1 LPHIDQLSP
10 GETLAKL
17 HLKFNVSPFFTLYSS
32 PDRLNS
38 NWTIANI
45 SQSGLGLPDRDYY
58 FDEDK
63 ADIRDKYRQY
73 IANVFKQ
80 LGISGYKPFQFNNPD
95 DYQTIADRVFGLE
108 SKLAKSHLTRTQ
120 KRDPK
125 VTYNKFSLAA
135 LDRLCSPPLDWGRYL
150 AFGSNPK
157 SGEFLWKDYFHHL
170 TPQPLGDLNLSTV
183 DAITTAI
190 EIINTSSLDELVP
203 YLIFQVL
210 TRYSPHLSTDFIQLH
225 FEFYEKVLKGTQE
238 LKPRW
243 KRVLETLEEALGDA
257 LGQKYVQKYFSA
269 EAKSYAL
276 QIVKEIQEALRDRL
290 REVSWMSEE
299 TRLEALKKME
309 SFRVKIG
316 YPVSR
321 VTNEPVTDRR
331 FSLNGLITRILNFMK
346 LHTLRTLPWRESCS
360 IVLILLA

>member
-1 LPHIDQLSP
+1 
-10 GETLAKL
+10 
-17 HLKFNVSPFFTLYSS
+17 VYSS

-63 ADIRDKYRQY
+63 VEIRDKYRQY

-80 LGISGYKPFQFNNPD
+80 LGASGYKPFQFDNSEE
-95 DYQTIADRVFGLE
+95 YQTLADRVFDLE
-108 SKLAKSHLTRTQ
+108 SRLAASHLTRTQ

-170 TPQPLGDLNLSTV
+170 TSQEKEQQPLGDMNLSTV
-183 DAITTAI
+183 TAITTALQ
-190 EIINTSSLDELVP
+190 IIHSSPLDELVP
-203 YLIFQVL
+203 YLIFQTV
-210 TRYSPHLSTDFIQLH
+210 TRYCPHLSTDFIQLH
-225 FEFYEKVLKGTQE
+225 FEFFEKVLKGTQE

-257 LGQKYVQKYFSA
+257 LGQKYVKKYFPS

-276 QIVKEIQEALRDRL
+276 EIVKEVQEALRTRL
-290 REVSWMSEE
+290 REVSWMSDD
-299 TRLEALKKME
+299 TRVEALKKME

-316 YPVSR
+316 YPVSETR
-321 VTNEPVTDRR
+321 LSLPLEL
-331 FSLNGLITRILNFMK
+331 FSCEG
-346 LHTLRTLPWRESCS
+346 
-360 IVLILLA
+360 

>member
-1 LPHIDQLSP
+1 
-10 GETLAKL
+10 
-17 HLKFNVSPFFTLYSS
+17 
-32 PDRLNS
+32 
-38 NWTIANI
+38 
-45 SQSGLGLPDRDYY
+45 
-58 FDEDK
+58 
-63 ADIRDKYRQY
+63 
-73 IANVFKQ
+73 
-80 LGISGYKPFQFNNPD
+80 
-95 DYQTIADRVFGLE
+95 
-108 SKLAKSHLTRTQ
+108 
-120 KRDPK
+120 
-125 VTYNKFSLAA
+125 
-135 LDRLCSPPLDWGRYL
+135 
-150 AFGSNPK
+150 
-157 SGEFLWKDYFHHL
+157 
-170 TPQPLGDLNLSTV
+170 
-183 DAITTAI
+183 
-190 EIINTSSLDELVP
+190 LVP